1 MDADPKRTSWPLENK
16 AREPS
21 VIWHAGF
28 PVTSVSPIR
37 ILAGYSANVGSL
49 EGSIVFEG
57 TYTVEFADRA
67 RPTPKFNYNQILYRL
82 DLDDPR
88 LAGAAN

>member
-1 MDADPKRTSWPLENK
+1 MSGP
-16 AREPS
+16 
-21 VIWHAGF
+21 
-28 PVTSVSPIR
+28 
-37 ILAGYSANVGSL
+37 L

-57 TYTVEFADRA
+57 TYTVEFADPA
-67 RPTPKFNYNQILYRL
+67 RPTPKFNYNQLLYRL